1 MNPPNLPP
9 GPSVPP
15 GPAGRHRDTALRAD
29 AVGVRDLVFFVLSA
43 AAPLTVM
50 AGFSA
55 LAFLLGGVAAPAG
68 YLIAGAVFAL
78 FAVGFTAMSRHMRNS
93 GAFYAYIS
101 RGLGPI
107 AGAGSALVAYLAYA
121 LGQIGFGAVAGLFAA
136 NMLRV
141 LAGVTVPW
149 QVCAVALTVLI
160 ALLSYLKVDIGA
172 RVLALLLIA
181 EIGVLLVL
189 AVAVLAQGGHEGLTA
204 QSFNPSRLMTPGVAG
219 LFVITFVVYI
229 GFEQTAIYS
238 EEARDARRTVPR
250 ATYLAVGILAVLYT
264 FVSWIIL
271 VAAGPHRMAVLLAQA
286 PADLVFN
293 LNTEYLGGTMT
304 SVMRLLIVTSF
315 LAGVLALQNAG
326 CRYLFSLGRDGILPA
341 AFARI
346 NPRTLTPSVAGLVHT
361 GLVVAAVTGFGLT
374 SLDPYTQIVVWTNTP
389 TLVGVLLLEIA
400 TSIAVIRY
408 LGRLRSGES
417 LWQRLVAPAL
427 AAVLLT
433 SVAVLVI
440 SKMSLL
446 TGLTTAGGN
455 ALVLSPLMGGLIA
468 GCVRALWLRAHRPDV
483 YRRLDTPGTEPDAGP
498 LAPA

>member
-1 MNPPNLPP
+1 MNPPNPP
-9 GPSVPP
+9 TGPSVPP
-15 GPAGRHRDTALRAD
+15 GPAGGHRDTALRAD

-55 LAFLLGGVAAPAG
+55 LAFLLGGVAAPTG

-101 RGLGPI
+101 RGLGPV
-107 AGAGSALVAYLAYA
+107 AGAGAALIAYLAYA

-136 NMLRV
+136 DVLRV
-141 LAGVTVPW
+141 LTGFTVPW
-149 QVCAVALTVLI
+149 QMCAVALLLLI

-172 RVLALLLIA
+172 RVLALLLVA

-204 QSFNPSRLMTPGVAG
+204 QSFNPAHLMTPGVAG

-238 EEARDARRTVPR
+238 EEARDAPRTVPR
-250 ATYLAVGILAVLYT
+250 ATYLAVAILAVLYT

-271 VAAGPHRMAVLLAQA
+271 MAAGPHRLTALLAQD
-286 PADLVFN
+286 PADLVFD
-293 LNTEYLGGTMT
+293 LNTEYVGGAMT

-341 AFARI
+341 AFART
-346 NPRTLTPSVAGLVHT
+346 NPRTRTPSTAGLVHT

-427 AAVLLT
+427 SAVLLT
-433 SVAVLVI
+433 AVAVLVVT
-440 SKMSLL
+440 KMSLL
-446 TGLTTAGGN
+446 TGLTGAGGN
-455 ALVLSPLMGGLIA
+455 ALVLSPLMAGLIA
-468 GCVRALWLRAHRPDV
+468 GCARALWLRANRPDV
-483 YRRLDTPGTEPDAGP
+483 YRRLSDPDPQSDAGP
-498 LAPA
+498 VAPA